1 MGGFDN
7 ALPFLLF
14 RRYFMSSFFFK
25 SLLGIGMLV
34 SALIAVF
41 TMFEI
46 FGRSEK
52 NMILRN

>member
-1 MGGFDN
+1 
-7 ALPFLLF
+7 
-14 RRYFMSSFFFK
+14 MSSFFFK

-34 SALIAVF
+34 SVLIAVF

-46 FGRSEK
+46 FGRSGK